1 MMNRD
6 NSKDRLVDMWE
17 QQMAFMKLL
26 QKERN
31 FPEFP
36 VDISSKPGQKFLRE
50 VTHLMLDELF
60 EANQHLKNSK
70 SHRVTQVPDVDRA
83 SYVEELADSFHYFI
97 ELLISSG
104 VSLDEFYDSY
114 MKKGEINIKRIKN
127 GY

>member
-1 MMNRD
+1 MND
-6 NSKDRLVDMWE
+6 NSDRFFNMWS
-17 QQMAFMKLL
+17 QQQQFMKLL

-36 VDISSKPGQKFLRE
+36 VDISSKIGQKFLRE
-50 VTHLMLDELF
+50 ITHLMMDELF

-83 SYVEELADSFHYFI
+83 SYVEELADSFHYFL
-97 ELLISSG
+97 ELLIASG
-104 VSLDEFYDSY
+104 VSMDEFYDSY